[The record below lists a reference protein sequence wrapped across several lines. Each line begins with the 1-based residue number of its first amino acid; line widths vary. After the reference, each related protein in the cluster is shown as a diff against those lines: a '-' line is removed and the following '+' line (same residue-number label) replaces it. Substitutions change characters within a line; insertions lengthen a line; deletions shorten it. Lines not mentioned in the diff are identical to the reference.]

1 MLVLEQL
8 IVDTH
13 SDFSPWAEV
22 NAGFLDDRSFAIELV
37 FEGTHPDYRLLAIVS
52 PEDAQRMA
60 TQLDAPLFR
69 VSVHE
74 GLNIKALFT
83 YLAVTL
89 QKKFLSSLNSLPL
102 GSDAFFV
109 GTPEE
114 RAEERSTSETARS
127 KATPQNQ
134 QQGGRCS
141 VA

>member
-60 TQLDAPLFR
+60 GRLGVGLTQLPGAIYDRFGEECESPESTGTHVENVFNDI
-69 VSVHE
+69 
-74 GLNIKALFT
+74 LN
-83 YLAVTL
+83 
-89 QKKFLSSLNSLPL
+89 
-102 GSDAFFV
+102 FV
-109 GTPEE
+109 IGHGAHYRIRKELIHTE
-114 RAEERSTSETARS
+114 
-127 KATPQNQ
+127 
-134 QQGGRCS
+134 
-141 VA
+141 